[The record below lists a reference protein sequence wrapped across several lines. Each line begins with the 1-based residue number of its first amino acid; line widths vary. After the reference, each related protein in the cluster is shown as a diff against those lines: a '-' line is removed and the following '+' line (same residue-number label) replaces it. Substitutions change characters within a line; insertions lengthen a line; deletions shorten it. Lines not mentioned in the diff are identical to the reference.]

1 MVRSQATSCQDFAAS
16 VPATRGSLPPL
27 DPASLKLYSGG
38 VLRKDIPSRRRTHT
52 KPGCK
57 IPLELRGKTLPRDPG
72 NLLFLGFRGFFV
84 NFDTLEPSVS

>member
-57 IPLELRGKTLPRDPG
+57 IPLELRGKTMVP
-72 NLLFLGFRGFFV
+72 FAAETV
-84 NFDTLEPSVS
+84 A